1 MSLSLA
7 TSCVTSAR
15 VASPIFSASILGL
28 LFGVQGR
35 RGGLEL
41 VLEVVLV
48 GHDAFELFAVCH
60 LGVGGR
66 NGKGDLGD
74 GVVGDG
80 GQDWTF
86 GVQQREAQ
94 VERPF
99 FWSHGLPKLD
109 DDVSRPVGGVG
120 GEAATGDGVSALQ
133 LFDILVTLVCPVL
146 QAQRCPLD
154 GGAQLS

>member
-1 MSLSLA
+1 M
-7 TSCVTSAR
+7 
-15 VASPIFSASILGL
+15 
-28 LFGVQGR
+28 
-35 RGGLEL
+35 
-41 VLEVVLV
+41 LEVVLV

-60 LGVGGR
+60 LGVGGGR

-74 GVVGDG
+74 GVVGDGGDLSRVQAGDG

-133 LFDILVTLVCPVL
+133 LFDILATLVCPVL

-154 GGAQLS
+154 GGA